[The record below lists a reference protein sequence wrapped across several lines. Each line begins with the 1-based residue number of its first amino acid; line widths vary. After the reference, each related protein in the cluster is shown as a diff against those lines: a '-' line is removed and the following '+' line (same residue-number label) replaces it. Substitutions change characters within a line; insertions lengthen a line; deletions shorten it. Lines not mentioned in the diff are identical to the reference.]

1 MTTHASATTRP
12 SGIRRATAKWL
23 SESHPAGLMHGAVI
37 MGAVLALV
45 SEEDTSAEG
54 VVGASAMVLVI
65 YWLTFAYTDAL
76 GHLSSDD
83 RTRLVHRLLQY
94 GRRDAAVPL
103 GGLPALLTVMVW
115 VSFGSSLTTAVN
127 AALWQTVVLLAAV
140 GYLAAHVAG
149 VTRWRLLGET
159 LFAALFGAGMITLNT
174 WLH

>member
-1 MTTHASATTRP
+1 MTTHVSATTHP
-12 SGIRRATAKWL
+12 GIRRATAQWL

-45 SEEDTSAEG
+45 SEDDTSPEG
-54 VVGASAMVLVI
+54 VAGASATVLVI

-76 GHLSSDD
+76 GHLSGGE
-83 RTRLVHRLLQY
+83 RAHLVHRLLRY
-94 GRRDAAVPL
+94 GRRDLAVPL
-103 GGLPALLTVMVW
+103 GGLPALLTMVVW
-115 VSFGSSLTTAVN
+115 LSFGSSLTAAVN
-127 AALWQTVVLLAAV
+127 AALWLTLGLLAAV

-149 VTRWRLLGET
+149 VTRWRLVAET